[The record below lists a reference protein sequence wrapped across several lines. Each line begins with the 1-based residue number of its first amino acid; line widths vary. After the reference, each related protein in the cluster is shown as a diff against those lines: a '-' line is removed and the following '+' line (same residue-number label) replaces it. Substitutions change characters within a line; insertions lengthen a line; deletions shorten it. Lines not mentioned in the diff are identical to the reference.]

1 MIVKCIDGKKSVIN
15 YILIQQ
21 YLKKDDLVK
30 DFIKSIF
37 AKNNR
42 MTFNDLD
49 LSNQLQYAIDDL
61 GFEKPTP
68 IQSQAFSVV
77 RSGKDVVGIAQTGT
91 GKTFA
96 YMLPILR
103 DLKFSKQQHPR
114 VLVLV
119 PTRELVIQVVDEIEK
134 LAKYINVRVL
144 GVYGGTNINTQK
156 QAILQGQD
164 IIVATPGRLY
174 DLGLSN
180 ALKLKSIQKLV
191 IDEVDVMLDLGFR
204 FQLMNIFDIIPQ
216 RRQNVLFSATM
227 TEDVD
232 KLIYDY
238 FKNPQKI
245 SIAVSGTPLDN
256 IEQISYNVPNFFTK
270 VNLLNHLLNDKQTFH
285 KVLIF
290 VAFKRSADLL
300 FKHLEEVFG
309 SETCVI
315 HSNKTQNYR
324 IRSIKQFDEGNN
336 RILVATDVMARG
348 LDFDEVSHVI
358 NFDTPIFP
366 ENYMHRIGRTGRAE
380 KAGKTI
386 LFSTEKEQE
395 AKKEIENLMDYQIPV
410 FELPS
415 AIEISKLL
423 TEDERPR
430 EDREQSKNRT
440 KQEYVP
446 GPAFH
451 EKSEKNSKVNLGGSY
466 RREIAK
472 KYKKPKTRGDKNYNR
487 RNKKK

>member
-1 MIVKCIDGKKSVIN
+1 
-15 YILIQQ
+15 
-21 YLKKDDLVK
+21 
-30 DFIKSIF
+30 
-37 AKNNR
+37 
-42 MTFNDLD
+42 MTFQELD

-61 GFEKPTP
+61 GFENPTP
-68 IQSQAFSVV
+68 IQEQAFSVV
-77 RSGKDVVGIAQTGT
+77 RSGKDMVGIAQTGT

-96 YMLPILR
+96 YMMPILR
-103 DLKFSKQQHPR
+103 DLKFSKQKHPR

-119 PTRELVIQVVDEIEK
+119 PTRELVLQVVDEIEK

-204 FQLMNIFDIIPQ
+204 FQLMNIFDIIPEK
-216 RRQNVLFSATM
+216 RQNILFSATM

-232 KLIYDY
+232 QLIYDY
-238 FKNPQKI
+238 FKNPKKI

-256 IEQISYNVPNFFTK
+256 IEQVAYNVPNFFTK
-270 VNLLNHLLNDKQTFH
+270 VNLLNYLLQDKETYN

-290 VAFKRSADLL
+290 VAFKRTADYL

-324 IRSIKQFDEGNN
+324 IRSIRQFDEGNN

-348 LDFDEVSHVI
+348 LDFDNVSHVI
-358 NFDTPIFP
+358 NFDTPDFP

-386 LFSTEKEQE
+386 LLSTEKEQE
-395 AKKEIENLMDYQIPV
+395 AKLNIEELMNYKIPLLEIPEDV
-410 FELPS
+410 
-415 AIEISKLL
+415 EISKLL

-430 EDREQSKNRT
+430 EDIEQSKNRT
-440 KQEYVP
+440 GLEYVP

-451 EKSEKNSKVNLGGSY
+451 EKSEKNKKVNLGGSY

-472 KYKKPKTRGDKNYNR
+472 KYKKPKTRGDKNYNK

>member
-1 MIVKCIDGKKSVIN
+1 
-15 YILIQQ
+15 
-21 YLKKDDLVK
+21 
-30 DFIKSIF
+30 
-37 AKNNR
+37 
-42 MTFNDLD
+42 MTFQELD

-61 GFEKPTP
+61 GFENPTP
-68 IQSQAFSVV
+68 IQEQAFSVV
-77 RSGKDVVGIAQTGT
+77 RSGKDMVGIAQTGT

-96 YMLPILR
+96 YMMPILR
-103 DLKFSKQQHPR
+103 DLKFSKQKHPR

-119 PTRELVIQVVDEIEK
+119 PTRELVLQVVDEIEK

-204 FQLMNIFDIIPQ
+204 FQLMNIFDIIPEK
-216 RRQNVLFSATM
+216 RQNILFSATM

-232 KLIYDY
+232 QLIYDY
-238 FKNPQKI
+238 FKNPKKI

-256 IEQISYNVPNFFTK
+256 IEQVAYNVPNFFTK
-270 VNLLNHLLNDKQTFH
+270 VNLLNHLLQDKETYN

-290 VAFKRSADLL
+290 VAFKRTADYL

-348 LDFDEVSHVI
+348 LDFDNVSHVI
-358 NFDTPIFP
+358 NFDTPDFP

-380 KAGKTI
+380 KTGKTI
-386 LFSTEKEQE
+386 LLSTEKEQE
-395 AKKEIENLMDYQIPV
+395 AKLNIEELMNYKIPLLEIPEDV
-410 FELPS
+410 
-415 AIEISKLL
+415 EISKLL

-430 EDREQSKNRT
+430 EDIEQSKNRT
-440 KQEYVP
+440 GLEYVP

-451 EKSEKNSKVNLGGSY
+451 EKSEKNKKVNLGGSY

-472 KYKKPKTRGDKNYNR
+472 KYKKPKTRGDKNYNK